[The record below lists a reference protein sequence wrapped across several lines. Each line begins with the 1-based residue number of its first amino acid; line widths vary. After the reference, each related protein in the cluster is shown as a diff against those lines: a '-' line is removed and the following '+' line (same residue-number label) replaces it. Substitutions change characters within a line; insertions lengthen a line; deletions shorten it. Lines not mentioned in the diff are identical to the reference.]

1 MNKEV
6 SCGTIII
13 KDNKVLLIKSLK
25 DEYGF
30 PKGHMENEETEIE
43 TAIRETKEETNIN
56 VKIINNKRYV
66 INYIVKNNIHKD
78 VIYYFAKPIEPIN
91 LSAQKEEIKEIKWV
105 NIDDVINMLPF
116 ENLKEMYIKVINDIR
131 KV

>member
-66 INYIVKNNIHKD
+66 INYIVKNNVHKD
-78 VIYYFAKPIEPIN
+78 VIYYLAKPIEPIN
-91 LSAQKEEIKEIKWV
+91 LIAQKEEIKEIKWV

>member
-56 VKIINNKRYV
+56 VKIINNKKYV
-66 INYIVKNNIHKD
+66 INYIVKNNVHKD
-78 VIYYFAKPIEPIN
+78 VIYYLAKPIEPIN
-91 LSAQKEEIKEIKWV
+91 LIAQKEEIKEIKWV

-116 ENLKEMYIKVINDIR
+116 KNLKEMYIKVINDIR

>member
-78 VIYYFAKPIEPIN
+78 VIYYLAKPIEPIN
-91 LSAQKEEIKEIKWV
+91 LIAQKEEIKEIKWV

>member
-78 VIYYFAKPIEPIN
+78 VIYYLAKPIEPIN
-91 LSAQKEEIKEIKWV
+91 LIAQKEEIKEIKWV

-116 ENLKEMYIKVINDIR
+116 KNLKEMYIKVINDIR

>member
-43 TAIRETKEETNIN
+43 TAIRETNEETNIN

-78 VIYYFAKPIEPIN
+78 VIYYLAKPIEPIN
-91 LSAQKEEIKEIKWV
+91 LIAQKEEIKEIKWV

>member
-78 VIYYFAKPIEPIN
+78 VIYYLAKPIEPIN
-91 LSAQKEEIKEIKWV
+91 
-105 NIDDVINMLPF
+105 
-116 ENLKEMYIKVINDIR
+116 
-131 KV
+131 